1 MSKDK
6 KILTSLITKVINE
19 SEYRLQREIVKTTL
33 RMTCAEDTHVP
44 DLMTRVRILPSV
56 AVVGQKERVV
66 RPSAGNA
73 TLTLYVKYLPV
84 ISETLYE
91 SLVSLSKKV
100 KSLPGVEVVS
110 VVTVDGRS
118 VLFKGEKIVI

>member
-1 MSKDK
+1 MSKNK
-6 KILTSLITKVINE
+6 KILALLISKIINE
-19 SEYRLQREIVKTTL
+19 SEFKLKREIVKTTL
-33 RMTCAEDTHVP
+33 RLTCLEDTHVP

-66 RPSAGNA
+66 RPTGGNV
-73 TLTLYVKYLPV
+73 TLTLYVKYLPTV
-84 ISETLYE
+84 SETLYE
-91 SLVSLSKKV
+91 SLVSLSKKI